1 MSHRDMFRSND
12 ESVKVVELP
21 GPVRVENVKH
31 LVVSVSVSVSALSSI
46 YKFQDLQRTTGQHQS
61 HYPKLGL
68 LI

>member
-31 LVVSVSVSVSALSSI
+31 LVVSVSVSVSIKAITPSWAS
-46 YKFQDLQRTTGQHQS
+46 
-61 HYPKLGL
+61 
-68 LI
+68 

>member
-12 ESVKVVELP
+12 ESVKVIELP

-31 LVVSVSVSVSALSSI
+31 LVVSVSVSALSSV

-61 HYPKLGL
+61 HYPKLGF

>member
-1 MSHRDMFRSND
+1 
-12 ESVKVVELP
+12 
-21 GPVRVENVKH
+21 VRVENAKH
-31 LVVSVSVSVSALSSI
+31 LVVSVNVSALSSV

>member
-31 LVVSVSVSVSALSSI
+31 LVTYSARQVSIKAITPSWAS
-46 YKFQDLQRTTGQHQS
+46 
-61 HYPKLGL
+61 
-68 LI
+68 

>member
-31 LVVSVSVSVSALSSI
+31 LVVSVSVSTYSARQVSIKAITPSWAS
-46 YKFQDLQRTTGQHQS
+46 
-61 HYPKLGL
+61 
-68 LI
+68 